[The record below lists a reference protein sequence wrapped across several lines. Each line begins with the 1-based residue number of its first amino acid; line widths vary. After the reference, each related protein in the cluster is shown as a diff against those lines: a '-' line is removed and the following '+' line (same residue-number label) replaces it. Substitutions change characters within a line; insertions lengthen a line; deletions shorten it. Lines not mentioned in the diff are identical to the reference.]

1 MSGMLDVHEIS
12 KRYGNKNVLKNVTFS
27 VPEGEIVGFIGD
39 NGAGKSTTFKIIL
52 GLVFPNTGSFKVLEK
67 YFCVYGA
74 CIIDLGN
81 TSFFLQ
87 APWSAE

>member
-52 GLVFPNTGSFKVLEK
+52 GLVVPNTGSVKVL
-67 YFCVYGA
+67 
-74 CIIDLGN
+74 
-81 TSFFLQ
+81 
-87 APWSAE
+87 

>member
-52 GLVFPNTGSFKVLEK
+52 GLVFPNTGSVKVL
-67 YFCVYGA
+67 
-74 CIIDLGN
+74 
-81 TSFFLQ
+81 
-87 APWSAE
+87 